1 MIKTVHFITIICLI
15 ISNLNAQN
23 TGLKVRIVA
32 SDKVTPVIFALVK
45 NTEADEFAITNE
57 LGELILDEFSCQVCS
72 LEISCLGYVTKG
84 LVIDRSSVKTP
95 GLIILEEDVLNL
107 GTVVIEGRS
116 LTRGHLDAWKIPGSS
131 HFISPEQLRA
141 QNYTDPGRLLQT
153 IPGVNV
159 QEEDG
164 YGLRPNIGLRGSGS
178 DRSSKITLMED
189 GILIAPAPYA
199 EPAAYYFPFFGR
211 MQGLEILKGSSQIKY
226 GPFTTAGALNLL
238 STAIPQEFG
247 GKISLRGS
255 SYGGREVHAYAGTK
269 TGIFS
274 VLAETFQMASDGFKE
289 LDQGG
294 PAGFNLQDYVIKAR
308 LETADKTKP
317 GYQLLEFKWQ
327 QSRELAHETYLGLTE
342 SDFASTPY
350 RRYLASEKDNI
361 QTRHRT
367 WSATHFI
374 RLAPWAEITTL
385 AYRNDFSRNW
395 YKLDAVSAAGNK
407 ISIGSGLLEDNPQ
420 HPFYLAITGQATDA
434 HTLWVKANNRRYF
447 SQGVQTTLSLN
458 LGEKPGHKH
467 HLDMGLRYHQ
477 DEADRFQWTD
487 GYTATTQNL
496 ILELRGQPGSES
508 NRINQASAWSGF
520 VQHLWEKGRW
530 TFTPG
535 VRYEHI
541 QMQRVDYGKTDPERL
556 GTALQKTSNTVG
568 VIIPGMGASYQI
580 DPGWV
585 GFTGVHRGFSPPGV
599 NEGSLPELSL
609 NMEAGIRYFK
619 NRLGW
624 KAVLFADRYNNLLG
638 KDLTAA
644 GGVGTGDTFNG
655 GDATAH
661 GLELEG
667 KYYLNLIPARQI
679 IVPLNLSYSYTVTR
693 FKHDFASE
701 FEAWG
706 AVKTGD
712 WLPYLAPHRLLSQ
725 IGLESPQW
733 STELSINYQTAMRS
747 KAGQGPI
754 PSAAVIPARTILDF
768 SIHYQLSP
776 QVSFFSQIN
785 NVLNTAYL
793 AARHPSGLRPGLP
806 RLIRFGVEFDF

>member
-1 MIKTVHFITIICLI
+1 MVNKFHLATVMCLI
-15 ISNLNAQN
+15 INTLSAQI
-23 TGLKVRIVA
+23 TDVKARVTA
-32 SDKVTPVIFALVK
+32 TDKVTPVIFALVK
-45 NTEADEFAITNE
+45 NLEADEYTLTNE
-57 LGELILDEFSCQVCS
+57 KGELDLNEFSCQICS
-72 LEISCLGYVTKG
+72 LEISSLGYETK
-84 LVIDRSSVKTP
+84 VIVLDRSVSSTP
-95 GLIILEEDVLNL
+95 WLIVLEENVLNL
-107 GTVVIEGRS
+107 GAVVIEGRS
-116 LTRGHLDAWKIPGSS
+116 LTRGHMDAWKIPGSS
-131 HFISPEQLRA
+131 HFISSEQLRA
-141 QNYTDPGRLLQT
+141 QNYTDPGRLLQS

-238 STAIPQEFG
+238 STAIPQKFA

-255 SYGGREVHAYAGTK
+255 SFGGREVHAYAGTK

-274 VLAETFQMASDGFKE
+274 VLAETFQMASDGFKD

-294 PAGFNLQDYVIKAR
+294 PAGFNLQDYMIKAR
-308 LETADKTKP
+308 LETPDKTKR

-342 SDFASTPY
+342 SDFSSTPY
-350 RRYLASEKDNI
+350 RRYLGSEKDNI
-361 QTRHRT
+361 QTSHRT
-367 WSATHFI
+367 WSATHFV
-374 RLAPWAEITTL
+374 RLAPWMELTTI

-395 YKLDAVSAAGNK
+395 YKLDAVTADAK
-407 ISIGSGLLEDNPQ
+407 KVSIGTGLQLDDPEN
-420 HPFYLAITGQATDA
+420 PFYLAITGQSPDDHA
-434 HTLWVKANNRRYF
+434 LWIKANNRKYI
-447 SQGVQTTLSLN
+447 SQGVQTTLSLD
-458 LGEKPGHKH
+458 LGKKLEHKH
-467 HLDMGLRYHQ
+467 HLDIGMRYHQ

-496 ILELRGQPGSES
+496 VLELRGQPGSES
-508 NRINQASAWSGF
+508 NRINQAAAWSGF
-520 VQHLWEKGRW
+520 VQQIWEQGRW

-535 VRYEHI
+535 VRYENI

-556 GTALQKTSNTVG
+556 GIAQQKTSNKVG
-568 VIIPGMGASYQI
+568 VIIPGVGASYQI
-580 DPGWV
+580 EPGWV
-585 GFTGVHRGFSPPGV
+585 TFTGVHRGFSPPGV

-609 NMEAGIRYFK
+609 NVEAGMRYFK

-624 KAVLFADRYNNLLG
+624 KSVLFVDRYNNLLG

-655 GDATAH
+655 GDAVAH

-667 KYYLNLIPARQI
+667 KYYLNLFPARQI
-679 IVPLNLSYSYTVTR
+679 IIPLNLSYSYTVTR

-706 AVKTGD
+706 SVKTGD
-712 WLPYLAPHRLLSQ
+712 WLPYLAPHRLFSQ
-725 IGLESPQW
+725 IGLASPQW
-733 STELSINYQTAMRS
+733 STELSINYQAAMRS

-754 PSAAVIPARTILDF
+754 PAAAHIPARTILDF
-768 SIHYQLSP
+768 SVHYQLSP
-776 QVSFFSQIN
+776 QVSFFSQMN

-806 RLIRFGVEFDF
+806 RQIRFGVEFNF